1 MKHKIVCFIVLL
13 LSISIDTIA
22 QDLAAGDKLMSNFSV
37 GYDLNK
43 KIRIGLQS
51 MTIADR
57 SLQYL
62 SYGLSGQ
69 YQINKRN
76 EISLAAD
83 RIQMMDGGRFSEL
96 FHSIQLGYENSIN
109 SKTYGLKNGVAL
121 ESNFPSFRKYKNR
134 VIFSSEFVLKTN
146 FTALRIRPFTE
157 ARLYYYHGGKGI
169 NYYNPE
175 GDLVITKSPNDFHR
189 YRVYLGIKTR
199 PFKQV
204 HLNIAYFLNRE
215 FNSNLF
221 PYSQLNVP
229 NRRGTKTI
237 APFNNYNGI
246 FTSLSF
252 SIN

>member
-1 MKHKIVCFIVLL
+1 MKHKIVCFIAIVLSHCNL
-13 LSISIDTIA
+13 IQA
-22 QDLAAGDKLMSNFSV
+22 QDIAAGDKLMSNFSV
-37 GYDLNK
+37 GYDINK
-43 KIRIGLQS
+43 KLRIGLQS

-62 SYGLSGQ
+62 SYGLSSQ

-76 EISLAAD
+76 EISLGIE

-96 FHSIQLGYENSIN
+96 FHSIQLSYENSIN
-109 SKTYGLKNGVAL
+109 SKTSSLKNAVAL

-169 NYYNPE
+169 NYYSPE
-175 GDLVITKSPNDFHR
+175 GDLMVTKSPNDFHR

-199 PFKQV
+199 PFKQI
-204 HLNIAYFLNRE
+204 HFNIAYFINRE